1 MPLDNDTLVLQ
12 PKVFLR
18 REDLARERE
27 KIAAQFA
34 KGDGVVVVPCIFDM
48 IFVPKGTTV
57 KIEDMTNKYPE

>member
-18 REDLARERE
+18 PEDLERTREE
-27 KIAAQFA
+27 IAAQFA
-34 KGDGVVVVPCIFDM
+34 KGDGVIVVPCIFDV

-57 KIEDMTNKYPE
+57 RIEDAIK